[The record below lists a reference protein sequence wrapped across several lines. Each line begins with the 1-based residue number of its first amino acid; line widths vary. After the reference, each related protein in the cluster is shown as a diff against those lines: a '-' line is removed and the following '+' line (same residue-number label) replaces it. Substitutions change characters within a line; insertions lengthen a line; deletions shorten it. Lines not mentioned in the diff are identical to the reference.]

1 MPACCQIDSRGAGS
15 GETRRNREILAAGP
29 STARQIDG
37 GNGGYCRSG
46 KQGNRSRSFQPAPDR
61 SVLFA
66 LWLSPG
72 YENPGLPAAPVQKPG

>member
-1 MPACCQIDSRGAGS
+1 MPACCQIDSYGAGS
-15 GETRRNREILAAGP
+15 GETRRHRELLAAGT

-46 KQGNRSRSFQPAPDR
+46 KQGNRSRCFQPAPDS

-66 LWLSPG
+66 LRRSPG
-72 YENPGLPAAPVQKPG
+72 YANAGWPAAPDQKPG